1 MTTAQAAARD
11 GTVATATYF
20 QPRRLGHVNL
30 VVQDVDR
37 SMAFYKTVVG
47 LEEAYVQP
55 KNRAGFLSNGN
66 THHDIGMVES
76 SGPLGFGRKPG
87 LNHTAFE
94 LETEVDLVRG
104 YEQAVAEQV
113 TFLRSADHDIAHS
126 VYGKD
131 PDGNLYEIYADVIRD
146 WRAARHGVVTKPK
159 PNWKPGMTRPIAERN
174 YDPSPS
180 LVRVEGAVFHP
191 RRTASVALV
200 LENFEAGVDYYQRIV
215 GLTLLVGGRE
225 AAFAILGGT
234 LGERNVSLFRAGR
247 GQQPGMHHI
256 GYEVWSDADLDASVA
271 RLHASGS
278 APWLEIETPL
288 RRAVYVRDPDGIRL
302 QFFLDRGKPEADWA
316 ACDLEAALLLA

>member
-1 MTTAQAAARD
+1 MTTARATSSRAA
-11 GTVATATYF
+11 ATYF

-37 SMAFYKTVVG
+37 SMAFYKSVVG

-76 SGPLGFGRKPG
+76 AGPLGFGRKPG

-94 LETEVDLVRG
+94 LENEVDLVRG
-104 YEQAVAEQV
+104 HERALAEQV
-113 TFLRSADHDIAHS
+113 AFLRYADHDIAHS
-126 VYGKD
+126 IYGKD

-159 PNWKPGMTRPIAERN
+159 PVWKPGLTSPHSERN
-174 YDPSPS
+174 YDPAPE
-180 LVRVEGAVFHP
+180 LRRVEGAIFHP

-200 LENFEAGVDYYQRIV
+200 LENFEDGVDYYQCII
-215 GLTLLVGGRE
+215 GLTLLAGGRD

-234 LGERNVSLFRAGR
+234 LGERNVSLFRALR
-247 GQQPGMHHI
+247 GQQPGLHHI
-256 GYEVWSDADLDASVA
+256 GYEAWSDEDLDASIA
-271 RLHASGS
+271 RLRASGS
-278 APWLEIETPL
+278 APVSEVETPL
-288 RRAVYVRDPDGIRL
+288 RRAVYIRDPDGIRL
-302 QFFLDRGKPEADWA
+302 QFYVDRDRPAAEWA
-316 ACDLEAALLLA
+316 ACDPEAALLLA